1 MKNTHEGVL
10 LSVKLQAKSCN
21 FTKSHSPPWMFFTF
35 LNCKMVR
42 NRTKYH
48 IFVGVLD
55 YIPHSPPDCHKLF
68 TSQWNIEQIGFMLL
82 PSKYFTPFCR
92 VFVVGFEH
100 VFIYYEHFVELNQAG
115 FCKKRPD
122 LVILLSQ
129 QRGISFRFI
138 VFLHF
143 YCVSRL
149 PQSIFFGI
157 LRIGLETRVSDG
169 KIGF

>member
-1 MKNTHEGVL
+1 
-10 LSVKLQAKSCN
+10 
-21 FTKSHSPPWMFFTF
+21 
-35 LNCKMVR
+35 MVR
-42 NRTKYH
+42 NRAKYH

-100 VFIYYEHFVELNQAG
+100 VFIYYEHFVELNQAA
-115 FCKKRPD
+115 FCKKGPD

-149 PQSIFFGI
+149 PQSIFFFFRYSSNWSRSESEQWKDWVRKI
-157 LRIGLETRVSDG
+157 YCFDDNQTKHKLEE
-169 KIGF
+169 